1 MAARSDNP
9 HSGPPVSTEQ
19 LAHPTSEPLPELG
32 LESGARLEQITDVLV
47 RVAGGDFSARAPRSN
62 DGDPWDVL
70 AFLVNATAEEVAFLV
85 EQLREERRHLEEAR
99 SQLVQAEKL
108 AALGELAGGVAH
120 ELNQPLTAIQTLS
133 ELLLEKGS
141 QTIEQRR
148 GDLELILSAAM
159 RMGRIVSAVRTFGRK
174 VPLDVREVPARHPL
188 DDALLLLAESLRS
201 ARVIVAI
208 DEEPGIPLLL
218 CDAES
223 LQQVFINLLSNARD
237 ALENAPAGHPR
248 RIEIALRT
256 QEGRARITVA
266 DSGPG
271 IPEELIPRI
280 FDPFFSTKDVGRGT
294 GLGLSI
300 SHGIVSEHGGTLGY
314 ARGKNGGASFILD
327 LPTKPALESITPP
340 TDPSPT

>member
-1 MAARSDNP
+1 
-9 HSGPPVSTEQ
+9 V
-19 LAHPTSEPLPELG
+19 PEFVPD
-32 LESGARLEQITDVLV
+32 SGARLEQITDVLV
-47 RVAGGDFSARAPRSN
+47 RVAGGDFSARASRSH

-99 SQLVQAEKL
+99 SQLLQAEKL

-141 QTIEQRR
+141 HTIDQRR

-174 VPLDVREVPARHPL
+174 VPLDVQEVPARRPL

-208 DEEPGIPLLL
+208 DEEPEIPLLL

-237 ALENAPAGHPR
+237 ALENVQAGRSR
-248 RIEIALRT
+248 RIEITLRALD
-256 QEGRARITVA
+256 GYARITVT

-271 IPEELIPRI
+271 IPEELVPRI
-280 FDPFFSTKDVGRGT
+280 FDPFFSTKEVGRGS

-300 SHGIVSEHGGTLGY
+300 SHGIVSEHGGTLDY

-327 LPTKPALESITPP
+327 LPTKPPAESIVPP
-340 TDPSPT
+340 TEPSPT